1 MPQRRNPRL
10 RRWQDRAEVA
20 LWYLGRIVRCGLRPR
35 WHRAVANALGDA
47 SDLCN
52 SLERELRAG
61 WSKFREPAV
70 LQARLN
76 AVRRGLEAAW
86 RIESGRGDDEAPL
99 QMRDARRVVPRGH
112 PRRQAAP
119 LLPQLRSPHRHRA
132 EPPAADV
139 DHGVGQMIGVL
150 LLACGLGAAL
160 VAWRNR
166 R

>member
-1 MPQRRNPRL
+1 VTAPEFDGVACPR
-10 RRWQDRAEVA
+10 
-20 LWYLGRIVRCGLRPR
+20 
-35 WHRAVANALGDA
+35 
-47 SDLCN
+47 CN
-52 SLERELRAG
+52 SLEIRLRDV
-61 WSKFREPAV
+61 ETP
-70 LQARLN
+70 RL
-76 AVRRGLEAAW
+76 
-86 RIESGRGDDEAPL
+86 GDETPL
-99 QMRDARRVVPRGH
+99 QVRDARRVVPRGH

>member
-86 RIESGRGDDEAPL
+86 RIESGRGDDDDERPSGREL
-99 QMRDARRVVPRGH
+99 PDRGGT
-112 PRRQAAP
+112 AADGT
-119 LLPQLRSPHRHRA
+119 
-132 EPPAADV
+132 PAADAFRRRS
-139 DHGVGQMIGVL
+139 VL
-150 LLACGLGAAL
+150 RDGRGPEAGGPDLAGPTAGGDADGPGGRKPAEG
-160 VAWRNR
+160 R